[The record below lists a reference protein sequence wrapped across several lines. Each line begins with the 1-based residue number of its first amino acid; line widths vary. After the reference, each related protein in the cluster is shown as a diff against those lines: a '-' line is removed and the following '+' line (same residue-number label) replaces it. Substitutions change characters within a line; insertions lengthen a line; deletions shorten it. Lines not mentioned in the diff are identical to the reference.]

1 MDLLPP
7 QSSIDEFERERAEKK
22 RRERNDDMP
31 ILGGMNGLPPQWV
44 IDEFN
49 AE

>member
-22 RRERNDDMP
+22 RRERDDMP